1 MSNPN
6 DVNATPDAQS
16 VSPGVQG
23 VKSPARRQFFALA
36 TAIGGAAFAG
46 ALFQPAS
53 ADLVAKLGRIFYL
66 DPTVL
71 NFAFAIEELQADFFS
86 RVTRASGYTQ
96 LDGQLR
102 SAIGLMSV
110 QDETHRELLESLR
123 PAFQARNA
131 GTFETPNTVESRRPR
146 FFTYP
151 ALGNRDQIL
160 KTALD
165 IKENSLFTYHGA
177 AALIGN
183 KKLLS
188 TAVAIA
194 GVEGRHTAILRELSG
209 LDPVPAPFE
218 GAITAQA
225 AGNYFARYGLKGGAP
240 QQS

>member
-1 MSNPN
+1 MSNFPE
-6 DVNATPDAQS
+6 DAAL
-16 VSPGVQG
+16 PIDAEG

-36 TAIGGAAFAG
+36 TAIGGVAFAG
-46 ALFQPAS
+46 ALFQPAR

-71 NFAFAIEELQADFFS
+71 NFAFAIEELQSDFFS
-86 RVTRASGYTQ
+86 RVTRASGYNQ
-96 LDGQLR
+96 LDVSQR
-102 SAIGLMSV
+102 SAFGLMGQ
-110 QDETHRELLESLR
+110 QDEAHRQLLESLR
-123 PAFQARNA
+123 PEFQARNA
-131 GTFETPNTVESRRPR
+131 GTFESLNTSESRRPR
-146 FFTYP
+146 LFTYP
-151 ALGNRDQIL
+151 ALSSREQIL

-188 TAVAIA
+188 QAVAIA
-194 GVEGRHTAILRELSG
+194 GVEGRHVAILRELVG

>member
-1 MSNPN
+1 MSQISEDAALPL
-6 DVNATPDAQS
+6 DAQ
-16 VSPGVQG
+16 GEG

-36 TAIGGAAFAG
+36 TAVGGAAFAG
-46 ALFQPAS
+46 ALFQPAR

-71 NFAFAIEELQADFFS
+71 NFAFAIEELQSDFFS
-86 RVTRASGYTQ
+86 RVTRSSGYNELSAAQ
-96 LDGQLR
+96 R
-102 SAIGLMSV
+102 SAFGLMGQ
-110 QDETHRELLESLR
+110 QDEAHRELLESLR

-131 GTFETPNTVESRRPR
+131 GTFETPNTSESRRPR
-146 FFTYP
+146 LFTYP
-151 ALGNRDQIL
+151 ALGSREDIL

-183 KKLLS
+183 KTLL
-188 TAVAIA
+188 TKAVAIA
-194 GVEGRHTAILRELSG
+194 GVEGRHVAVLREIVG

>member
-1 MSNPN
+1 MSNSN
-6 DVNATPDAQS
+6 DSALPDAES
-16 VSPGVQG
+16 VSSGAQG

-36 TAIGGAAFAG
+36 TAIGGTAFAG
-46 ALFQPAS
+46 ALFQPAR

-71 NFAFAIEELQADFFS
+71 NFAFAIEELQTDFFS
-86 RVTRASGYTQ
+86 RVTRAPGFNQ
-96 LDGQLR
+96 LDGELR
-102 SAIGLMSV
+102 SAMSLIGS
-110 QDETHRELLESLR
+110 QDDTHRGLLESLR
-123 PAFQARNA
+123 PEFQARDA
-131 GTFETPNTVESRRPR
+131 GTFETPNTSESRRPR

-151 ALGNRDQIL
+151 SLRNRDDIL
-160 KTALD
+160 KTAID

-177 AALIGN
+177 AALLGS
-183 KKLLS
+183 KKLLT

-194 GVEGRHTAILRELSG
+194 GVEGRHVAVLRQLSG